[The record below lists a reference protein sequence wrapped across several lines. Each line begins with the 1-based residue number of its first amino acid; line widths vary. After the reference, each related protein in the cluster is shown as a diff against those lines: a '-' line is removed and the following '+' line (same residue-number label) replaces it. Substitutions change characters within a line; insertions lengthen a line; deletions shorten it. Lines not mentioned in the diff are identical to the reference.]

1 MTNPTSFWVFIL
13 TLKLSSHVVCLYTFA
28 FSHFRGTSAFVKTLL
43 FFPPLQFDSEEQFNC
58 SVKTLLSRLPKQRY
72 LKCICEEIHS
82 LKITKKYVIFDF
94 FLQTWLH

>member
-1 MTNPTSFWVFIL
+1 M
-13 TLKLSSHVVCLYTFA
+13 VCLYTFA

-94 FLQTWLH
+94 FFTNMAALTGVDFTRFRVTV